1 MLAIRNRATKG
12 RRRPGRTGPGGTW
25 WRCAWPRAL
34 GGLSVLATLCVL
46 AAASHRRGLLA
57 APAQPEQPVLRV
69 STRLVQVNVVVE
81 TRDGRPVT
89 GLSAEDFALWD
100 RGRAQKISFF
110 SVQSSQPL
118 PKALPP
124 LPAGT
129 FTNRLERQGGAPASV
144 TVILLDGLNTH
155 FEDQAYA
162 KAQIV
167 RFLKQIQPQD
177 HVALYT
183 LGPNLRVLHDF
194 TTDSE
199 SLVATLKG
207 YAGKESHEV
216 EASEPAPEPVSLTV
230 ITPNAGNAPTQ
241 GSSSLTPITVGL
253 EDYLRQT
260 QQRSADWYSMDRT
273 LRTLDALKTIAR
285 RLSHLPGRKNLV
297 WVASSF
303 PFTIGSGTAN
313 AENVVRGQ
321 RSFGPEIERAEQLLN
336 DANLAV
342 YPVDARGLVGNFGV
356 NPNLSASRS
365 VSARLPSDNP
375 TIEGL
380 GQLTP
385 TVDTMQELADETGG
399 RAFYGTNDIMGSI
412 RRALDDSQLTYTLGY
427 YPAGTK
433 WDGKFHELKVRVRR
447 SGVKVLC
454 RRGYFAVS
462 ETPLGGKEQQKA
474 MLEAA
479 AEPLE
484 ATAIGLTVEESPP
497 SQQNDVLPLTV
508 GIDARSIALVEQQG
522 RWTGSLDLLF
532 AQMSA
537 TGQLLN
543 GLSQPIH
550 LRLTDDEYHLILE
563 KGLSISGRIQLLSGV
578 DKLKVIAFDQSSD
591 AVGSVTVLLDRP
603 RVTAGADK
611 R

>member
-1 MLAIRNRATKG
+1 
-12 RRRPGRTGPGGTW
+12 
-25 WRCAWPRAL
+25 
-34 GGLSVLATLCVL
+34 LCVL
-46 AAASHRRGLLA
+46 FVAPSHRHRLIA
-57 APAQPEQPVLRV
+57 APAPQEQPVLRV
-69 STRLVQVNVVVE
+69 STRLVQVNIVVE
-81 TRDGRPVT
+81 TRDGRPVS
-89 GLSAEDFALWD
+89 GLTADDFSLWD
-100 RGRAQKISFF
+100 SGRPQKISFF
-110 SVQSSQPL
+110 SVQSSQSL

-124 LPAGT
+124 LPSGT
-129 FTNRLERQGGAPASV
+129 FTNRLEEHAGAPASV

-162 KAQIV
+162 KTQLIK
-167 RFLKQIQPQD
+167 FLEQIQPKD

-199 SLVATLKG
+199 TLVATLKN
-207 YAGKESHEV
+207 YVGKESHEV
-216 EASEPAPEPVSLTV
+216 EASEPGPEPTSITV
-230 ITPNAGNAPTQ
+230 ITPNVGNAPAQ
-241 GSSSLTPITVGL
+241 SSTSLTPITVGL

-260 QQRSADWYSMDRT
+260 QQQSADWYSMDRT

-285 RLSHLPGRKNLV
+285 RLSHLPGRKNLI
-297 WVASSF
+297 WVSSSF

-342 YPVDARGLVGNFGV
+342 YPVDARGLVGTFGV
-356 NPNLSASRS
+356 NTNLSAARS

-385 TVDTMQELADETGG
+385 TIDTMQELADETGG

-412 RRALDDSQLTYTLGY
+412 RRALDDSKLTYTLGY
-427 YPAGTK
+427 YPADTK
-433 WDGKFHELKVRVRR
+433 WDGKFHELKVRVQH
-447 SGVKVLC
+447 SGAKVLC
-454 RRGYFAVS
+454 RRGYFAIPES
-462 ETPLGGKEQQKA
+462 PMGGKEQEKA

-479 AEPLE
+479 AEPLD
-484 ATAIGLTVEESPP
+484 ATAIGLTVEESPSP
-497 SQQNDVLPLTV
+497 QQNVLPVTV
-508 GIDARSIALVEQQG
+508 GIDTHSITLIQQQG
-522 RWTGSLDLLF
+522 RWMGTLDLLF
-532 AQMSA
+532 AQVGP
-537 TGQLLN
+537 TGQVLK

-550 LRLTDDEYHLILE
+550 LRLTDDEYHRILE
-563 KGLSISGRIQLLSGV
+563 KGLSISGRLQLVGGV
-578 DKLKVIAFDQSSD
+578 DKLKVIAFDQSSN
-591 AVGSVTVLLDRP
+591 AVGSVTVPLEKSHGTTP
-603 RVTAGADK
+603 GTDK

>member
-1 MLAIRNRATKG
+1 MSLERVATPW
-12 RRRPGRTGPGGTW
+12 RLTW
-25 WRCAWPRAL
+25 RHAL
-34 GGLSVLATLCVL
+34 DGVVLATLCILV
-46 AAASHRRGLLA
+46 AAVSHRHRLSA
-57 APAQPEQPVLRV
+57 TPAPQEQPVLRV
-69 STRLVQVNVVVE
+69 SIRLVQVNVVVE

-89 GLSAEDFALWD
+89 GLTVDDFSLWD
-100 RGRAQKISFF
+100 SGRPQKISFF
-110 SVQSSQPL
+110 SVQSSQSL

-124 LPAGT
+124 LPSGT
-129 FTNRLERQGGAPASV
+129 FTNRLEEHAGAPASV

-162 KAQIV
+162 KKQIIK
-167 RFLKQIQPQD
+167 FLEQIQPKD

-199 SLVATLKG
+199 SLVAALQS

-216 EASEPAPEPVSLTV
+216 EASEPAPEPVAVTV
-230 ITPNAGNAPTQ
+230 ITPNVGNAPTQ
-241 GSSSLTPITVGL
+241 SSTSLTPITVGL

-260 QQRSADWYSMDRT
+260 QQQSADWYSMDRT

-285 RLSHLPGRKNLV
+285 RLSHIPGRKNLI
-297 WVASSF
+297 WVSSSF

-313 AENVVRGQ
+313 AQNVVRGQ

-342 YPVDARGLVGNFGV
+342 YPVDARGLVGTFGV
-356 NPNLSASRS
+356 NTNLSASRS
-365 VSARLPSDNP
+365 VSARQPSSNP

-385 TVDTMQELADETGG
+385 TIDTMEELAGETGG

-412 RRALDDSQLTYTLGY
+412 RRALDDSTLTYTLGY
-427 YPAGTK
+427 YPADTK
-433 WDGKFHELKVRVRR
+433 WDGKFHELKVRVRH
-447 SGVKVLC
+447 SGAKVLC
-454 RRGYFAVS
+454 RRGYFAVP
-462 ETPLGGKEQQKA
+462 EGKLGGQEEEKA

-479 AEPLE
+479 AEPLD
-484 ATAIGLTVEESPP
+484 ATAIGLTVQESAP
-497 SQQNDVLPLTV
+497 SQQNVLPVTV
-508 GIDARSIALVEQQG
+508 GIDTHNITLVQVRG

-532 AQMSA
+532 AQMGS
-537 TGQLLN
+537 TGQVLN

-550 LRLTDDEYHLILE
+550 LHLTDDEYHRILE
-563 KGLSISGRIQLLSGV
+563 QGLSISGRLQLVSGV
-578 DKLKVIAFDQSSD
+578 DKLRVVAFDQSSN
-591 AVGSVTVLLDRP
+591 AIGSVTVPLGRP
-603 RVTAGADK
+603 LATASTEK